1 MTDLTDFG
9 RLVPRDH
16 GLIVVSTLRADG
28 TIQSSVVNAGVLSH
42 PFTGQPAV
50 GFVVR
55 GGTRKLAN
63 LRARP
68 WATVVIRAGWEWAA
82 AEGPAEIIGPDDP
95 APGVDA
101 ERLRLLLREIFAA
114 AGGTHDDWDTYDKV
128 MAQER
133 RAAVLLSP
141 DRVYS
146 NARLSPAVAP
156 GCAGA
161 PPSGRGPP
169 QPRGRPLRRD
179 PRRAAGPGRVH
190 QLRAEPGPARPATR
204 GTPGRVIPGRA
215 GRRAPIASVKGHKP
229 AQPFPCQGAH
239 RVNAAASPHSRRT
252 RASGRGRH
260 DGR

>member
-95 APGVDA
+95 APEVDA

-133 RAAVLLSP
+133 RAAVLLGP

-146 NARLSPAVAP
+146 NARLSPAWRDDDIAFFSDWGFAVDSGSPAP
-156 GCAGA
+156 G
-161 PPSGRGPP
+161 
-169 QPRGRPLRRD
+169 PRNT
-179 PRRAAGPGRVH
+179 RARW
-190 QLRAEPGPARPATR
+190 PARPDSI
-204 GTPGRVIPGRA
+204 G
-215 GRRAPIASVKGHKP
+215 
-229 AQPFPCQGAH
+229 
-239 RVNAAASPHSRRT
+239 
-252 RASGRGRH
+252 
-260 DGR
+260 

>member
-9 RLVPRDH
+9 RLVPREH

-55 GGTRKLAN
+55 GGTRKLDN
-63 LRARP
+63 LRARSR
-68 WATVVIRAGWEWAA
+68 ATVVIRAGWEWAA

-146 NARLSPAVAP
+146 NPSRLSPARPAY
-156 GCAGA
+156 
-161 PPSGRGPP
+161 R
-169 QPRGRPLRRD
+169 RPL
-179 PRRAAGPGRVH
+179 AG
-190 QLRAEPGPARPATR
+190 GPATCRPNTLR
-204 GTPGRVIPGRA
+204 SRWPTA
-215 GRRAPIASVKGHKP
+215 GRRRS
-229 AQPFPCQGAH
+229 
-239 RVNAAASPHSRRT
+239 SPMARRM
-252 RASGRGRH
+252 GCPW
-260 DGR
+260 

>member
-146 NARLSPAVAP
+146 NPSRLSPARPAY
-156 GCAGA
+156 
-161 PPSGRGPP
+161 R
-169 QPRGRPLRRD
+169 RPL
-179 PRRAAGPGRVH
+179 AG
-190 QLRAEPGPARPATR
+190 GPATCRPNTLR
-204 GTPGRVIPGRA
+204 SRWPTA
-215 GRRAPIASVKGHKP
+215 GRRRS
-229 AQPFPCQGAH
+229 
-239 RVNAAASPHSRRT
+239 SPMARRM
-252 RASGRGRH
+252 GCPW
-260 DGR
+260 

>member
-9 RLVPRDH
+9 RLVPREH

-55 GGTRKLAN
+55 GGTRKLDN
-63 LRARP
+63 LRARSR
-68 WATVVIRAGWEWAA
+68 ATVVIRAGWEWAA
-82 AEGPAEIIGPDDP
+82 AEGPVELIGPDDP

-146 NARLSPAVAP
+146 NPSRLSSARAAYRPPA
-156 GCAGA
+156 
-161 PPSGRGPP
+161 R
-169 QPRGRPLRRD
+169 RRPL
-179 PRRAAGPGRVH
+179 AG
-190 QLRAEPGPARPATR
+190 GPATCRPNTQR
-204 GTPGRVIPGRA
+204 SRWPTA
-215 GRRAPIASVKGHKP
+215 GRWRSSSMA
-229 AQPFPCQGAH
+229 
-239 RVNAAASPHSRRT
+239 RRM
-252 RASGRGRH
+252 GCPW
-260 DGR
+260 